1 MKKTLVA
8 LLIVCAVIAVA
19 LEVAERAVRSRASR
33 VLASSVT
40 AAAVPAKPVRPV
52 RVGEKIV
59 YDVKM
64 GALKMGT
71 AVYEQVA
78 GTVVR
83 ERAADCFTF
92 ETRLLRFVDRERI
105 FSDPETALPV
115 RVERDISIWPK
126 HEVIV
131 EEYDQKNFTVVLKKG
146 GRTDTITSAGPL
158 QNAILLPFS
167 IRERARLEPGWSAR
181 VNLPTQKFEITLTGT
196 ERVRVP
202 AGEFEAYHFIS
213 VPEKFEV
220 WVTKD
225 EKRVPVKIKG
235 TGAIGYT
242 LFMSSYNP
250 PTAAVAGDQAR

>member
-1 MKKTLVA
+1 M
-8 LLIVCAVIAVA
+8 IVCAFIAAA
-19 LEVAERAVRSRASR
+19 LAAAERAAKIRASR
-33 VLASSVT
+33 VRAFS
-40 AAAVPAKPVRPV
+40 AAAVPVPAKPVRPV
-52 RVGEKIV
+52 RVGEKIA

-71 AVYEQVA
+71 AVYEQRA
-78 GTVVR
+78 GVVLEGR
-83 ERAADCFTF
+83 QVDCFTF

-105 FSDPETALPV
+105 FSDPETTLPV
-115 RVERDISIWPK
+115 RVERDISMWPK

-131 EEYDQKNFTVVLKKG
+131 EEYDQKNFTVTLRKG
-146 GRTDTITSAGPL
+146 GRTDTITSGGPL

-181 VNLPTQKFEITLTGT
+181 VNLPTQKFEITLTGA

-235 TGAIGYT
+235 TGAVGYT

-250 PTAAVAGDQAR
+250 PAAAAVGDQVK